1 MTKATTTL
9 SSIEMENRLG
19 WRFAEFSKMI
29 GMSRLTLS
37 KMQKAGQLQV
47 VYFGDVPIVARAEAI
62 RLGLIS
68 A

>member
-1 MTKATTTL
+1 MTKATTPDV
-9 SSIEMENRLG
+9 EMDHRLG

-29 GMSRLTLS
+29 GMNRLTLS
-37 KMQKAGQLQV
+37 KMQKAGKLQV
-47 VYFGDVPIVARAEAI
+47 VYFGDVPIVPRAEAI